1 MHKSQA
7 GFEPPVQSHVLMKR
21 ALYTQATT
29 AGQETKVIKVWHGS
43 PLLVISPI
51 LIPVQ
56 KYWYQSYSD
65 TETDLVFPKTLHL
78 CFLAYSL
85 AIRHH
90 SKYQNSS

>member
-65 TETDLVFPKTLHL
+65 I
-78 CFLAYSL
+78 SL
-85 AIRHH
+85 GSHMSLKNVKI
-90 SKYQNSS
+90 